1 MTGVRSA
8 SARPIR
14 NRIAAVVALTAC
26 LVGTGLVLLARA
38 WEPRDIGRG
47 NVIYWLAIPDIAKAV
62 PVLEAC
68 RAALQP
74 FPAGRA
80 ETPACRSSLRDKA
93 PDGRPPSS
101 IPERARRRRLRDGP
115 STRHVVGQVLRRS
128 LRPCRS
134 RSDGGKRRD
143 GDRMRHDHREHRRGI
158 AREAGS
164 PDELRRLPQ
173 GRRPAEVTPRGA

>member
-68 RAALQP
+68 AAPRYSLSRQDGLRPRLAEVRYATRLPTDDLLLRYRSVLDGAGCEMDLRPDMLSARSCAAP
-74 FPAGRA
+74 FDHADLEVMVGSA
-80 ETPACRSSLRDKA
+80 ETETGC
-93 PDGRPPSS
+93 GTITVS
-101 IPERARRRRLRDGP
+101 I
-115 STRHVVGQVLRRS
+115 VG
-128 LRPCRS
+128 
-134 RSDGGKRRD
+134 G
-143 GDRMRHDHREHRRGI
+143 
-158 AREAGS
+158 
-164 PDELRRLPQ
+164 
-173 GRRPAEVTPRGA
+173 